1 MRTDHQNAR
10 TTMAKWG
17 WGILLVI
24 SGLLALDGA
33 IWYFVGPNIIHA
45 RLVAVLLMAL
55 GMLALLVALEGY
67 RNGSPWA
74 WYSSWVLVMALLAF
88 GVIEVGEGEY
98 LFGGIMLGSA
108 AVTFV
113 GQLLA
118 RKDLSSRASQT
129 HASK

>member
-1 MRTDHQNAR
+1 L
-10 TTMAKWG
+10 AKWG

-24 SGLLALDGA
+24 SALLALDGA
-33 IWYFVGPNIIHA
+33 IWYFIGPNIIHA
-45 RLVAVLLMAL
+45 RLVAVLLLAL

-74 WYSSWVLVMALLAF
+74 WYSSWILVVALLAV
-88 GVIEVGEGEY
+88 GGIEVGEGEY
-98 LFGGIMLGSA
+98 LFGFLMLGL
-108 AVTFV
+108 AVVAFA

-129 HASK
+129 PASK